1 MIGIRNEIFTTPN
14 PNLITTGTDDWL
26 TVRSH
31 MRLDINTVG
40 VSEGE
45 DLLFHAQ
52 FDFDLTVT
60 DASKLAQF
68 YVNKSIN
75 GGEANWLDLL
85 YINSG
90 NTSFPLIGKMNY
102 VKKVKSVF
110 REGQTM
116 GILFIINN
124 LSGTIKIR
132 HAKLERGAWS
142 PYVMGGGVTNYV
154 SLLYVIFCEGG
165 QRHDRIAC

>member
-1 MIGIRNEIFTTPN
+1 MRNEIFTTPN

-31 MRLDINTVG
+31 TRLDINTVG

-68 YVNKSIN
+68 YTNKSID
-75 GGEANWLDLL
+75 GGERNWLDLL

-102 VKKVKSVF
+102 VRKVKSVF
-110 REGQTM
+110 HEGQTM
-116 GILFIINN
+116 GILFIITN

-142 PYVMGGGVTNYV
+142 PYVMGGRNQ
-154 SLLYVIFCEGG
+154 LCVITL
-165 QRHDRIAC
+165 RHILRGRAAA